1 MWKQSE
7 KRLEKSK
14 KGVGKGW
21 FQPENDVL
29 MSSDEDVPAPSPSI
43 GRCATRCP
51 LPRRYSAARRASV
64 GWQGPACRDRTDR
77 QGFYLVITPSVPTE
91 LCIENYTVW
100 RVRVACRAT

>member
-1 MWKQSE
+1 MLGWWKKRAKSAESAE
-7 KRLEKSK
+7 KR
-14 KGVGKGW
+14 VC
-21 FQPENDVL
+21 ENDVL